1 MSHPAALRLCCVTEP
16 CAGCVNTHHPGC
28 LRLQRLGAGGEGG
41 GHRKEQIQH
50 WGWGLC
56 GIFQRDLDLP
66 TPRISSSLTATT
78 QGQAILELNICI
90 SGFSVNAGIF
100 KPLNFNYI
108 CTEILGVY
116 NKGMG
121 KAI

>member
-1 MSHPAALRLCCVTEP
+1 MSHQQLCGSAASLSPVQAAQTLITPAAFGFRDWGRGGPPEGTDP
-16 CAGCVNTHHPGC
+16 A
-28 LRLQRLGAGGEGG
+28 LGG
-41 GHRKEQIQH
+41 
-50 WGWGLC
+50 GLC
-56 GIFQRDLDLP
+56 GIFQKDLDLP

-78 QGQAILELNICI
+78 QGQAILDLNICT

-100 KPLNFNYI
+100 KPLNFTYI
-108 CTEILGVY
+108 YTEILGVY